1 MGGQSSTG
9 HISSDFGFG
18 DSSFSQ
24 REKLTSTAFP
34 FSSVPLQ
41 FTVRVFT
48 EYSPSKHEREH
59 ADHSPMSHLGS
70 HQAPQRFR
78 ERGRF
83 KFKQNSSS
91 TSVLSDPTQK
101 TRRSETPPH
110 SSEQIDHAERR
121 HLQIK
126 KYLSNIILK
135 RTYIDMHLNILLS
148 LLVFHLHNHQI
159 QQHMLQPAFELGLT
173 HRSNNAPMQIPSIAL
188 YMS

>member
-41 FTVRVFT
+41 FTVRVFI
-48 EYSPSKHEREH
+48 EYSPSKHVREH
-59 ADHSPMSHLGS
+59 ADHSPISHLGS

-83 KFKQNSSS
+83 KFKQNSSA

-126 KYLSNIILK
+126 KILIK
-135 RTYIDMHLNILLS
+135 
-148 LLVFHLHNHQI
+148 HNSK
-159 QQHMLQPAFELGLT
+159 T
-173 HRSNNAPMQIPSIAL
+173 NL
-188 YMS
+188 Y